1 MRLII
6 LFLLLCLSHLK
17 GQDAVLK
24 NAMRPIN
31 NIGLNIGEGS
41 AIALIYER
49 IKDLDG
55 KSFLAGKIGIGYN
68 EEFKICVFGPCS
80 SAKQFTIF
88 PTSVSANLGNS
99 KNYLE
104 LGLGHI
110 YVSGKTNR
118 PSAFYILGGYRF
130 QPLDRNK
137 FNFRVYFSIPFS
149 GYDNLE
155 LLFLPIGF
163 SVGLCF

>member
-1 MRLII
+1 MRLTIL
-6 LFLLLCLSHLK
+6 LFLLCLYQLN
-17 GQDAVLK
+17 GQNVVLQ
-24 NAMRPIN
+24 NATRPLN

-80 SAKQFTIF
+80 SPNQFTII
-88 PTSVSANLGNS
+88 PTSLSANLGNS

-118 PSAFYILGGYRF
+118 PSVFYILGGYRF

-155 LLFLPIGF
+155 LLFLPIGI

>member
-17 GQDAVLK
+17 GQDTVLK

-163 SVGLCF
+163 SVGLCL